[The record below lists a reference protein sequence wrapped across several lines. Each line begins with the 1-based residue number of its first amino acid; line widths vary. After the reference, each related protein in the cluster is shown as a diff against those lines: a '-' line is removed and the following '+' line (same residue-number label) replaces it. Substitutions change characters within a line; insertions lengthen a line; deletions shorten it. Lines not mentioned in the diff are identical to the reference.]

1 MFTRKANSSK
11 NLEKNFKILEAEN
24 EQLRKSLLDNSNHYS
39 IEYFFKYLQ
48 TENVDLLIVNTENLT
63 TKLLFQGQ
71 NMNVL
76 LLFPNSILDLKNLL
90 PDEDQESF
98 LQTIKRSE
106 SKGTLRFRS
115 KLNVQRNDFKE
126 TKPIEFV
133 FSPLQQGSILLA
145 IKDITEL
152 TKQQKELSKTREKM
166 EESDKLKTILL
177 SNISHQ
183 IRTPLNSIT
192 GFSELLATE
201 EPDIIKRKEYIEIIK
216 RQSKRILNL
225 IDNISEVSKLESGKI
240 NISKTV
246 CNLDLMLN
254 ELLLGLNQQRTETR
268 KEAVSLELLLPEKK
282 SPEVLCDTGRLQQV
296 LLNLVYYSLR
306 YTQQG
311 KIQFGY
317 QIDEISQKLEFFLH
331 DTSDGLTKEE
341 QKTVFDRF
349 MVIDKSEAGKLEDPG
364 LGLTIAREIV
374 KALGGRIWVES
385 EKEKGTSFFFQ
396 IPFEV
401 ADEIHHHDGMPE
413 ELLLTKPFNFAN
425 KVILIVDDEDVNAMF
440 LEAVFQETGAQT
452 IFAKNGIQA
461 VDLLKSINK
470 IDLVLMDLKM
480 PLMNGIAATKEIRK
494 FNKSVPIIAQT
505 ALASEEDKNECL
517 SAGCNNVILKP
528 IEVLELMQMVSE
540 NLKI

>member
-1 MFTRKANSSK
+1 
-11 NLEKNFKILEAEN
+11 
-24 EQLRKSLLDNSNHYS
+24 
-39 IEYFFKYLQ
+39 
-48 TENVDLLIVNTENLT
+48 
-63 TKLLFQGQ
+63 
-71 NMNVL
+71 
-76 LLFPNSILDLKNLL
+76 
-90 PDEDQESF
+90 
-98 LQTIKRSE
+98 
-106 SKGTLRFRS
+106 
-115 KLNVQRNDFKE
+115 
-126 TKPIEFV
+126 
-133 FSPLQQGSILLA
+133 
-145 IKDITEL
+145 
-152 TKQQKELSKTREKM
+152 
-166 EESDKLKTILL
+166 
-177 SNISHQ
+177 
-183 IRTPLNSIT
+183 
-192 GFSELLATE
+192 
-201 EPDIIKRKEYIEIIK
+201 
-216 RQSKRILNL
+216 
-225 IDNISEVSKLESGKI
+225 
-240 NISKTV
+240 
-246 CNLDLMLN
+246 
-254 ELLLGLNQQRTETR
+254 
-268 KEAVSLELLLPEKK
+268 
-282 SPEVLCDTGRLQQV
+282 
-296 LLNLVYYSLR
+296 
-306 YTQQG
+306 
-311 KIQFGY
+311 
-317 QIDEISQKLEFFLH
+317 
-331 DTSDGLTKEE
+331 
-341 QKTVFDRF
+341 

-401 ADEIHHHDGMPE
+401 ADETHHHDGMPE

>member
-106 SKGTLRFRS
+106 SKGTLKFRS

-401 ADEIHHHDGMPE
+401 ADETHHDGMPE

-494 FNKSVPIIAQT
+494 FNKTVPIIAQT

-540 NLKI
+540 NLNI

>member
-106 SKGTLRFRS
+106 SKGTLKFRS

-341 QKTVFDRF
+341 
-349 MVIDKSEAGKLEDPG
+349 
-364 LGLTIAREIV
+364 
-374 KALGGRIWVES
+374 
-385 EKEKGTSFFFQ
+385 
-396 IPFEV
+396 
-401 ADEIHHHDGMPE
+401 
-413 ELLLTKPFNFAN
+413 
-425 KVILIVDDEDVNAMF
+425 
-440 LEAVFQETGAQT
+440 
-452 IFAKNGIQA
+452 KNQC
-461 VDLLKSINK
+461 L
-470 IDLVLMDLKM
+470 
-480 PLMNGIAATKEIRK
+480 
-494 FNKSVPIIAQT
+494 T
-505 ALASEEDKNECL
+505 ALW
-517 SAGCNNVILKP
+517 
-528 IEVLELMQMVSE
+528 
-540 NLKI
+540 

>member
-1 MFTRKANSSK
+1 MFTRKAKSNKKLESK
-11 NLEKNFKILEAEN
+11 IKAIEAEN
-24 EQLRKSLLDNSNHYS
+24 EQLKKNLLDNSSHHAA
-39 IEYFFKYLQ
+39 EYLSRYLQ
-48 TENVDLLIVNTENLT
+48 TENVDLFVVNTEDLT
-63 TKLLFQGQ
+63 LKLMFQNQ
-71 NMNVL
+71 IRNVL
-76 LLFPNSILDLKNLL
+76 MSLPSSIQDVKNLL
-90 PDEDQESF
+90 PDEDQEAF
-98 LQTIKRSE
+98 LQSLKRAE
-106 SKGTLRFRS
+106 TKGTLRIRS
-115 KLNVQRNDFKE
+115 KLNPQKSDLKE
-126 TKPIEFV
+126 IKPVEFV
-133 FSPLQQGSILLA
+133 FSPLQPGSILLA

-152 TKQQKELSKTREKM
+152 SKQQKELLKAREKM

-192 GFSELLATE
+192 GFSELLAAE
-201 EPDIIKRKEYIEIIK
+201 EPDKIKRKEYIEIIK

-268 KEAVSLELLLPEKK
+268 KEAVSLELLLPDKK
-282 SPEVLCDTGRLQQV
+282 SPEVVCDTGRLQQV

-311 KIQFGY
+311 RIQLGY
-317 QIDEISQKLEFFLH
+317 RIDEAIQKLEFFLH
-331 DTSDGLTKEE
+331 DTSDGLSKEE

-349 MVIDKSEAGKLEDPG
+349 MVIDNSEAGKLEDPG

-396 IPFEV
+396 IPFEIANDTHHEV
-401 ADEIHHHDGMPE
+401 VLSEDFPEI
-413 ELLLTKPFNFAN
+413 KPFNFAN

-440 LEAVFQETGAQT
+440 LEAVFQNTGART

-461 VDLLKSINK
+461 VDLLKTINK

-494 FNKSVPIIAQT
+494 FNKTVPIIAQT
-505 ALASEEDKNECL
+505 ALASEEDKNDCFA
-517 SAGCNNVILKP
+517 AGCNNVILKP

-540 NLKI
+540 NLSD